1 MDHNQITNHTYNSN
15 NNDTL
20 QLTIKDYS
28 YRLRIGIKEDWKI
41 KLFREYYPRRFQ
53 ELCMVHLS
61 FLIDI
66 PWNFIDQKLIS
77 HSNNNNSNGDNTIHP
92 FNSITTN
99 VCKDTKSTMMNSVN
113 IGGTTK
119 SRLKRL
125 WNNWRIN
132 SHPVKSDYI
141 PDELA
146 NNIITLIDCLDND
159 EACSVEGLFRKPG
172 HTLRKRQIQEAVFQT
187 TFDPNAFQLNKYN
200 FHDFASAL
208 KSVLVRLPTPL
219 FTEHLLPLFL
229 QVAALRKFD
238 QFHLKNNNDKPLITQ
253 DINSSSSSSCS
264 INNDYLIHLIESKQI
279 KAIRL
284 LIQLLPNTNMKILKC
299 LLHLLIRVKN
309 LNSINRMTS
318 SCLGTIFGPVLLSN
332 DLLYETIKS
341 LKNHKQPPIE
351 CQEKCLQLNSITSL
365 LIEIGLDIFLLP
377 YSLVQDIC
385 TNSPYMT
392 IFKTDCQPLHNTMKQ
407 QSMQIK
413 DNRLTLLLSP
423 QLRHLNQVQTNKEDA
438 KQLDDSPPLR
448 TAIRFA
454 TPTPTSLANFQM
466 LDSSP
471 TQFDNIMEISRT
483 LKSKQQLKL
492 ENCIEQTPVLKWSR
506 SVGEISSDYTIQYS
520 AEKSQHDDENLNV
533 TSVRSSKL
541 LKMSTNMNYLS
552 PSKYT
557 NYANE
562 HLEDICV
569 DNVRRKFVK
578 KRRFTE
584 LRLPS
589 TINRTGGGRNCHRR
603 YLFSPCPPIPLLP
616 FKRIGGE
623 KRNLTISPLSTIKG
637 TLTNTVIPSW

>member
-1 MDHNQITNHTYNSN
+1 MDHNQITNNTYNN
-15 NNDTL
+15 NNNNHNTL

-66 PWNFIDQKLIS
+66 PWNFIDQKLIT

-92 FNSITTN
+92 FNSVTTN

-229 QVAALRKFD
+229 Q
-238 QFHLKNNNDKPLITQ
+238 NNNNNKPLITQ
-253 DINSSSSSSCS
+253 DTNSSSSSSSCS

-341 LKNHKQPPIE
+341 LKVSFFVVAVVVVVVVFLSFFFHFFPI
-351 CQEKCLQLNSITSL
+351 S
-365 LIEIGLDIFLLP
+365 
-377 YSLVQDIC
+377 
-385 TNSPYMT
+385 
-392 IFKTDCQPLHNTMKQ
+392 
-407 QSMQIK
+407 
-413 DNRLTLLLSP
+413 
-423 QLRHLNQVQTNKEDA
+423 
-438 KQLDDSPPLR
+438 
-448 TAIRFA
+448 
-454 TPTPTSLANFQM
+454 
-466 LDSSP
+466 
-471 TQFDNIMEISRT
+471 
-483 LKSKQQLKL
+483 
-492 ENCIEQTPVLKWSR
+492 
-506 SVGEISSDYTIQYS
+506 
-520 AEKSQHDDENLNV
+520 
-533 TSVRSSKL
+533 
-541 LKMSTNMNYLS
+541 
-552 PSKYT
+552 
-557 NYANE
+557 
-562 HLEDICV
+562 
-569 DNVRRKFVK
+569 
-578 KRRFTE
+578 
-584 LRLPS
+584 
-589 TINRTGGGRNCHRR
+589 
-603 YLFSPCPPIPLLP
+603 
-616 FKRIGGE
+616 
-623 KRNLTISPLSTIKG
+623 
-637 TLTNTVIPSW
+637 

>member
-1 MDHNQITNHTYNSN
+1 MDHNQITNNAYYN
-15 NNDTL
+15 NNTTL

-77 HSNNNNSNGDNTIHP
+77 HSNNNNNNSNGDNIIHP

-99 VCKDTKSTMMNSVN
+99 ICKDTKSTMMNSVN
-113 IGGTTK
+113 IGGSTK

-187 TFDPNAFQLNKYN
+187 AFDPKVFQLNKYN

-229 QVAALRKFD
+229 QVAALKKFD
-238 QFHLKNNNDKPLITQ
+238 QFHLKNNNDKPLITK
-253 DINSSSSSSCS
+253 DTNSSSSSSS
-264 INNDYLIHLIESKQI
+264 ATINNDYLIHLIESKQI

-318 SCLGTIFGPVLLSN
+318 TCLGTIFGPVLLSN

-392 IFKTDCQPLHNTMKQ
+392 IFKTDCQSLCNRMKQ
-407 QSMQIK
+407 QSIQIK
-413 DNRLTLLLSP
+413 NNQLTSLLLSSSP
-423 QLRHLNQVQTNKEDA
+423 QLHHLNQIQTNKEDV
-438 KQLDDSPPLR
+438 KKLNDSSPLR

-454 TPTPTSLANFQM
+454 TPTPTSIINFQV
-466 LDSSP
+466 LDISP
-471 TQFDNIMEISRT
+471 IQYDDIMEGSKT
-483 LKSKQQLKL
+483 FKSKQQLKL

-506 SVGEISSDYTIQYS
+506 SVGEITTDYTIQYS
-520 AEKSQHDDENLNV
+520 ADDENMNV

-541 LKMSTNMNYLS
+541 SKMSTNMNHLS
-552 PSKYT
+552 PSKYS

-562 HLEDICV
+562 DIGV
-569 DNVRRKFVK
+569 DSVRRKFVK

-589 TINRTGGGRNCHRR
+589 TINRTGGSRNCHRR

-616 FKRIGGE
+616 FKRVGGE
-623 KRNLTISPLSTIKG
+623 KRNLNISPLSNIKG
-637 TLTNTVIPSW
+637 TLTNTVLPSW